1 MKHTLTT
8 ILCLL
13 LAIVLSAG
21 AVCIGAR
28 NGWLRERE
36 EALAV
41 GTDAASYEERA
52 MDAANLHVVA
62 ARHLPAEDPLLVDLL
77 SVRTLLQSQSASS
90 EEKAQADMVLT
101 TTAQKLAASLPELSS
116 VQASDRDQVYISALT
131 HTLTQGR
138 DAVAYAVSARDF
150 NSRLTASLTGRLAMM
165 LGVTFIDV
173 P

>member
-1 MKHTLTT
+1 MKHTLST
-8 ILCLL
+8 ILCML
-13 LAIVLSAG
+13 LAVALSVS

-28 NGWLRERE
+28 KGWLHERE

-41 GTDAASYEERA
+41 GTDAASYETRA

-62 ARHLPAEDPLLVDLL
+62 ARHLPAEDPLLAELL

-90 EEKAQADMVLT
+90 EEKAQADIALT
-101 TTAQKLAASLPELSS
+101 AAAQKLAASLPELSS
-116 VQASDRDQVYISALT
+116 VQASARDQVYIAALT
-131 HTLTQGR
+131 HTLTQGF
-138 DAVAYAVSARDF
+138 DTVAYAVSARDF

-165 LGVTFIDV
+165 LGVTLIDV